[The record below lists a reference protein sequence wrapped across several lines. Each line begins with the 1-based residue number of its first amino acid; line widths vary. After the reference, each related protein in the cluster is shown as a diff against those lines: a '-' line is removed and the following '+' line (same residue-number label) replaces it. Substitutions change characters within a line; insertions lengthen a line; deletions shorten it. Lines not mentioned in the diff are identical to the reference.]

1 MVNLKVIDGKLLLL
15 DFESLLSNSLLLLL
29 YVFRQ
34 ILSLF
39 LLLVNV
45 HEDLI

>member
-39 LLLVNV
+39 LFLVNV

>member
-15 DFESLLSNSLLLLL
+15 DFEYLLSNSLLLLL

-39 LLLVNV
+39 LFLVNV